1 MEYQQNALALH
12 FTNNSVANK
21 PNKQQLDQAALFL
34 TEALPG
40 LIMFMSLIF
49 CFIFKFVF

>member
-12 FTNNSVANK
+12 FTNNSGANK
-21 PNKQQLDQAALFL
+21 PNKQQLDQAAIFL

-40 LIMFMSLIF
+40 LIMVLSLIF
-49 CFIFKFVF
+49 FLYFYQ